1 MNQPLQEST
10 SLDKQALLPARS
22 CRNAAALFN
31 VGNMVAVLFPPA
43 GLLWLAASMVIY
55 AMNRHHPEAR
65 VGHYTQIAAYRI
77 YAVAGLLVAAA
88 LFVPKNGLNYYL
100 AFWAISIAIIFPL
113 SIRDLLR
120 IRRDDWQD
128 INIKDTQHD

>member
-1 MNQPLQEST
+1 MNQSLQDPLST
-10 SLDKQALLPARS
+10 DNGVVLPARS

-31 VGNMVAVLFPPA
+31 YGNIIAVLIPPV

-55 AMNRHHPEAR
+55 AMNRHHPDDK

-77 YAVAGLLVAAA
+77 YAITGFLVAVAI
-88 LFVPKNGLNYYL
+88 FIPRDGLNYYL
-100 AFWAISIAIIFPL
+100 AFWALSVAIVVPL

-120 IRRDDWQD
+120 IRCECWEDVRIGESGDD
-128 INIKDTQHD
+128 